1 MKLDNVEQ
9 CVVPQNNRGDLEIQF
24 AESKDKGRDS
34 LMKMVFHF
42 PSKRKERKEREGE
55 DEEDEENSE
64 EEEEETFAELLR
76 QKVMDNG
83 IISSAAGEVLVEFTK
98 DQGNFISPRGK
109 YALKVSYLVVITNST
124 IILLSE
130 FL

>member
-24 AESKDKGRDS
+24 AEAKEKNRDS
-34 LMKMVFHF
+34 VVKMVFHF
-42 PSKRKERKEREGE
+42 PRKRKEQKEEKEGDDEDE
-55 DEEDEENSE
+55 DEESE
-64 EEEEETFAELLR
+64 EEEETLAEVFR

-98 DQGNFISPRGK
+98 EQGNFISPRGK
-109 YALKVSYLVVITNST
+109 YALKVRIVFRN
-124 IILLSE
+124 
-130 FL
+130 